1 MPFDPTGQTPEQWKA
16 ARDARDARAAAIA
29 AGNPPPAQPA
39 RTGGRGQSADGA
51 PKVNNGLTGDPHP
64 SSKEIGKVVF
74 DFGVN
79 NTVNEIKK
87 QTAAKRTGATHQ

>member
-1 MPFDPTGQTPEQWKA
+1 MGTTKWNRSAG
-16 ARDARDARAAAIA
+16 IA
-29 AGNPPPAQPA
+29 TLAL
-39 RTGGRGQSADGA
+39 TA

-74 DFGVN
+74 DFGVT

-87 QTAAKRTGATHQ
+87 QTASKRMGATQ